1 MTYMD
6 TAAVLHTRDPFDGLH
21 PNAGGYRK
29 IAALCERQL
38 VHLPQFV
45 KAAQLVV

>member
-29 IAALCERQL
+29 IAALCERSL
-38 VHLPQFV
+38 CIFLSSSRPPSW
-45 KAAQLVV
+45 